1 MVGANT
7 GMARALEQPG
17 SGALSLKEFHQTM
30 VTVRTS
36 LFSEKEIG
44 ELKGYLLDENGAVP
58 SRKAISDLFNLTRD
72 LVNKMAY
79 QIRQA
84 QGERAKTHMA
94 LMEKEDELSRL
105 KAELERL
112 REENRQLAAS
122 TGADV
127 STGFTETGI
136 DSLDLAKAVC
146 FRSKEQ
152 GHVLYRNQV
161 QTIMYI
167 LYGKHLARCGARLTT
182 EHPQMWEYGPVFPR
196 VYSKLKDT
204 SDDGYRTEYEALITA
219 HPDVAMDMEDTV
231 TRCSWKSC
239 RELLSVLTAAGSPWA
254 AARGR
259 CPDRK
264 TAPSED
270 SEIREWF
277 KNLRQ

>member
-1 MVGANT
+1 M
-7 GMARALEQPG
+7 
-17 SGALSLKEFHQTM
+17 
-30 VTVRTS
+30 
-36 LFSEKEIG
+36 
-44 ELKGYLLDENGAVP
+44 
-58 SRKAISDLFNLTRD
+58 KA
-72 LVNKMAY
+72 
-79 QIRQA
+79 Q
-84 QGERAKTHMA
+84 MA
-94 LMEKEDELSRL
+94 LMEREEEFSRL
-105 KAELERL
+105 KAEVESL
-112 REENRQLAAS
+112 REENRRLSAT
-122 TGADV
+122 TGTDAG
-127 STGFTETGI
+127 TGFTETGI

-152 GHVLYRNQV
+152 GHILYRNQV

-204 SDDGYRTEYEALITA
+204 SDDGYRAEYEALVTA

-254 AARGR
+254 AARKR

-270 SEIREWF
+270 AEIREWF
-277 KNLRQ
+277 SSRR

>member
-1 MVGANT
+1 
-7 GMARALEQPG
+7 
-17 SGALSLKEFHQTM
+17 
-30 VTVRTS
+30 
-36 LFSEKEIG
+36 
-44 ELKGYLLDENGAVP
+44 
-58 SRKAISDLFNLTRD
+58 
-72 LVNKMAY
+72 MAY
-79 QIRQA
+79 QIRQD
-84 QGERAKTHMA
+84 QGERAKAQMA
-94 LMEKEDELSRL
+94 LLEKEDELSRL
-105 KAELERL
+105 RAELERL

-122 TGADV
+122 TGTEV
-127 STGFTETGI
+127 GSGFTETGI

-152 GHVLYRNQV
+152 GHILYRNQV

-204 SDDGYRTEYEALITA
+204 SDDGYRAEYEALVTA

-254 AARGR
+254 AARSR

-270 SEIREWF
+270 AEILEWF
-277 KNLRQ
+277 SSRR

>member
-1 MVGANT
+1 ME
-7 GMARALEQPG
+7 REE
-17 SGALSLKEFHQTM
+17 EF
-30 VTVRTS
+30 
-36 LFSEKEIG
+36 
-44 ELKGYLLDENGAVP
+44 
-58 SRKAISDLFNLTRD
+58 
-72 LVNKMAY
+72 
-79 QIRQA
+79 
-84 QGERAKTHMA
+84 
-94 LMEKEDELSRL
+94 SRL
-105 KAELERL
+105 KAEVESL
-112 REENRQLAAS
+112 REENRRLSAT
-122 TGADV
+122 TGTDAG
-127 STGFTETGI
+127 TGFTETGI

-152 GHVLYRNQV
+152 GHILYRNQV

-204 SDDGYRTEYEALITA
+204 SDDGYRAEYEALVTA

-254 AARGR
+254 AARSR

-270 SEIREWF
+270 TEIRDWF
-277 KNLRQ
+277 QNLRH

>member
-1 MVGANT
+1 
-7 GMARALEQPG
+7 
-17 SGALSLKEFHQTM
+17 M

-79 QIRQA
+79 QIRQS
-84 QGERAKTHMA
+84 QGERAKAHMA

-112 REENRQLAAS
+112 REENRQLAVS
-122 TGADV
+122 TGAEV
-127 STGFTETGI
+127 GTGFTETGI
-136 DSLDLAKAVC
+136 DSLELAKAVC

-204 SDDGYRTEYEALITA
+204 SDDGYRAEYEALVTG

-270 SEIREWF
+270 TEIRDWF
-277 KNLRQ
+277 QNLRK

>member
-1 MVGANT
+1 MVKESAGT
-7 GMARALEQPG
+7 VRAAQLPG
-17 SGALSLKEFHQTM
+17 PGALSLKEFHQTL

-58 SRKAISDLFNLTRD
+58 GRKAISDLFNLTRD

-84 QGERAKTHMA
+84 QGERMKAQMA
-94 LMEKEDELSRL
+94 LMEREEEFSRL
-105 KAELERL
+105 KAEVESL
-112 REENRQLAAS
+112 REENRRLSAT
-122 TGADV
+122 TGTDAG
-127 STGFTETGI
+127 TGFTETGI

-152 GHVLYRNQV
+152 GHILYRNQV

-204 SDDGYRTEYEALITA
+204 SDDGYRAEYEALVTA

-254 AARGR
+254 AARKR

-270 SEIREWF
+270 AEIREWF
-277 KNLRQ
+277 SSRR

>member
-7 GMARALEQPG
+7 GMARASDQPG
-17 SGALSLKEFHQTM
+17 SGALSLKEFHQTL

-58 SRKAISDLFNLTRD
+58 GRKAISDLFNLTRD

-84 QGERAKTHMA
+84 QGERMKAQMA
-94 LMEKEDELSRL
+94 LMEREEEFSRL
-105 KAELERL
+105 KAEVESL
-112 REENRQLAAS
+112 REENRRLSAT
-122 TGADV
+122 TGTDAG
-127 STGFTETGI
+127 TGFTETGI
-136 DSLDLAKAVC
+136 DSLD
-146 FRSKEQ
+146 Q

-204 SDDGYRTEYEALITA
+204 SDDGYRAEYEALVTA

-254 AARGR
+254 AARSR

-270 SEIREWF
+270 TEIRDWF
-277 KNLRQ
+277 QNLR